1 MCIQVV
7 LQFDTKVFHF
17 SCNCLMLYN
26 LAPVQTFIL
35 VKTHNQDIFLS
46 LLNLMQ
52 SYKLNHML
60 SLFLYT
66 LEIRMIVTIFYIGR
80 VNRLQILTK

>member
-1 MCIQVV
+1 
-7 LQFDTKVFHF
+7 
-17 SCNCLMLYN
+17 MLYN

-52 SYKLNHML
+52 SYKSYVVELQNYKIKNKSSVNGPYNYVFKYFQAHL
-60 SLFLYT
+60 S
-66 LEIRMIVTIFYIGR
+66 
-80 VNRLQILTK
+80 NS

>member
-1 MCIQVV
+1 
-7 LQFDTKVFHF
+7 
-17 SCNCLMLYN
+17 MLYN

-52 SYKLNHML
+52 SYKSYVVELHNYKIKNKSSVNGLYNYVFKYFQAHL
-60 SLFLYT
+60 S
-66 LEIRMIVTIFYIGR
+66 
-80 VNRLQILTK
+80 NS